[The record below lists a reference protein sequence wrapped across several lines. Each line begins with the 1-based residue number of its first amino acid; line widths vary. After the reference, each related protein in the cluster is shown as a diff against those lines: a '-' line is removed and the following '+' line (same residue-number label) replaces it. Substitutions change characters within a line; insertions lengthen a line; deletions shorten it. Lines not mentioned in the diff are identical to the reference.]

1 MNKKND
7 RKTHD
12 LRSRCTVCI
21 NMPMTKQPKKHTH
34 RNMDEP
40 TIRTMK
46 LFCKLSSERIKFHHR
61 TRTRTAQIAI
71 IVVYGE
77 RARNCCWSIVNEYTV
92 DGASSLKCLNN
103 MHSGNWRPKL
113 PSDLRTLCFAWNS
126 SVGMQQF
133 CEATS
138 EQRTYFIK
146 RFLALYKI

>member
-1 MNKKND
+1 MIYDPVALCVLICQWQSNQRNIH
-7 RKTHD
+7 TE
-12 LRSRCTVCI
+12 TWT
-21 NMPMTKQPKKHTH
+21 NQPFE
-34 RNMDEP
+34 RWSCLASWAANE
-40 TIRTMK
+40 
-46 LFCKLSSERIKFHHR
+46 SSSSNR

-103 MHSGNWRPKL
+103 MHSGNWRPIL